1 MKKCIHPIKAT
12 RAMKNFI
19 KAATTL
25 TYEEFDW
32 DAEKGVF
39 NFGEEGVLKLPPTK
53 IIPCEVEIKH
63 AKNFATLTSS
73 VAERG
78 TIKIDIDKKIIQ
90 NYAKCFSD
98 LGSRQVRSDAVYR
111 YPFLKGFS
119 IITFVL
125 LHELGHNETD
135 GEADEHKGKYSKD
148 VSDLVH
154 EYIPKKYWNYF
165 HAENYKERL
174 ATDWAANWLKVPAN
188 RNIAKQFEKE
198 FFACYKDE

>member
-25 TYEEFDW
+25 TYEEYDW
-32 DAEKGVF
+32 GAEKEVF
-39 NFGEEGVLKLPPTK
+39 NFGGETFEMPPTK
-53 IIPCEVEIKH
+53 MIPCDVEITH
-63 AKNFATLTSS
+63 SNEFATLTSA
-73 VAERG
+73 VVEKG
-78 TIKIDIDKKIIQ
+78 TIKIYIDKKIIK
-90 NYAKCFSD
+90 NYAECFNC
-98 LGSRQVRSDAVYR
+98 LGFHQVRSDAVYR

-135 GEADEHKGKYSKD
+135 IEADKHRGKYSRD
-148 VSDLVH
+148 ISNLVH